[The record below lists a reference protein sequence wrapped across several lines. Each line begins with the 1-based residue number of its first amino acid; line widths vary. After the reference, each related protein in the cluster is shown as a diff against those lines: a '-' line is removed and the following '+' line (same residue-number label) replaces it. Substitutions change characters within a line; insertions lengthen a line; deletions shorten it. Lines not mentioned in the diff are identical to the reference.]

1 MHIKIQH
8 LFAFLLVYKPF
19 SDRQPYPTKFAPS
32 VLLGAPLKEPA
43 RSWRQIHFVAGPG
56 IGRRSG
62 RELGEAMSLGRWR
75 GLGANPQHAG
85 GGGGRG
91 ILLAGQLVTSVGRL
105 GLTRRRPGTHLEEA
119 LRVGTWPPP
128 PPAPALRN
136 PPPPPPPA
144 ALDEA
149 ALAMMLHPVRLRQ
162 EELEQ
167 EICSIC
173 HSFLR
178 YGRATCLVP
187 FGHAFHIECVRYNN
201 WNYY

>member
-1 MHIKIQH
+1 MAYVGLAGNGTII
-8 LFAFLLVYKPF
+8 AGELV
-19 SDRQPYPTKFAPS
+19 T
-32 VLLGAPLKEPA
+32 
-43 RSWRQIHFVAGPG
+43 FVAGPG

-75 GLGANPQHAG
+75 GLAANPQHAG
-85 GGGGRG
+85 GGEGRG
-91 ILLAGQLVTSVGRL
+91 ILLAGQLVTSVG
-105 GLTRRRPGTHLEEA
+105 GPVSTRRRPGTHLEEA

-128 PPAPALRN
+128 PPALALRN

-149 ALAMMLHPVRLRQ
+149 ALAMMLRPVRLRQ
-162 EELEQ
+162 EELEK

-178 YGRATCLVP
+178 YGRATRLVP
-187 FGHAFHIECVRYNN
+187 CGHAFHIDCVRYNN
-201 WNYY
+201 WEYY